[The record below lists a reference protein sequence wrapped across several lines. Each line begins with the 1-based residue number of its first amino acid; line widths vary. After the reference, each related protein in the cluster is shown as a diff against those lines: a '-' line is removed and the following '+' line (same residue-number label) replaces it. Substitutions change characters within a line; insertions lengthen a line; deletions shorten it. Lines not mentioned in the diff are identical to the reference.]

1 MYSVFSTGFFFPD
14 VPPSPRSTDL
24 RAMQHSFI
32 TKHLY
37 EPNEKNGES
46 CFIKY
51 KMFQNARSVVGLGC
65 HEREFVLRGIKD
77 FNTFRYCA

>member
-1 MYSVFSTGFFFPD
+1 MYSVFSTGSFFPD

-46 CFIKY
+46 CF
-51 KMFQNARSVVGLGC
+51 FQVNVSANARSIVVLGC
-65 HEREFVLRGIKD
+65 HEREFVLGGVKD
-77 FNTFRYCA
+77 FNNLR